1 LRRLHPSDQLRQR
14 RWDLQ
19 QAQRLLQVLSPQ
31 HVLERGF
38 ALVRRADGS
47 LVRQL
52 EDLETGQLI
61 TVALANGEA
70 DALVQGKR
78 GAPPAQSE

>member
-1 LRRLHPSDQLRQR
+1 
-14 RWDLQ
+14 
-19 QAQRLLQVLSPQ
+19 
-31 HVLERGF
+31 
-38 ALVRRADGS
+38 
-47 LVRQL
+47 L

-70 DALVQGKR
+70 DALVQEKR